1 MGAKC
6 CGTGYEEFDT
16 HELGSSNAKLN
27 LRNLYMKDLNLTNR
41 IRKERRIRIFTTPGI
56 SFLRRIS
63 YGRKKYDLCGSISQR
78 NVHRSL
84 HKIEKSSSSDFKI

>member
-1 MGAKC
+1 
-6 CGTGYEEFDT
+6 
-16 HELGSSNAKLN
+16 
-27 LRNLYMKDLNLTNR
+27 MKHLNLTNR

-84 HKIEKSSSSDFKI
+84 HKIEKSSSSDIEMQIKTGLCSFNNTKTIAYLNDSITKSKFVK